1 MNTAFWN
8 GLAIAVVVADWFV
21 PIAIVAVLGSII
33 GMVVRTSRGSKSEKT
48 ASAPPAKPE
57 KVPALHP
64 VPQVS
69 DSNIPTGETLA
80 MIAAVV
86 RVTLGAKARVA
97 QVTPAHAVPALVV
110 EIPSPHWSMEG
121 RRQIY
126 SSHQIR

>member
-8 GLAIAVVVADWFV
+8 GLAVTVVLADWFV
-21 PIAIVAVLGSII
+21 PIAIVVVFGSII
-33 GMVVRTSRGSKSEKT
+33 GMVVRSSRSKSEKMVSDPPT
-48 ASAPPAKPE
+48 ALE
-57 KVPALHP
+57 KVPVVLP
-64 VPQVS
+64 IPSVS
-69 DSNIPTGETLA
+69 NSSMLSGETLA

-86 RVTLGAKARVA
+86 RVTLGATARVA
-97 QVTPAHAVPALVV
+97 QVTPAQTPPVPVV